1 MKRQTMAIL
10 VALVGLA
17 LCAPLCAQDDPAR
30 EVLYQTPSIG
40 R

>member
-1 MKRQTMAIL
+1 MKRQAMAVL
-10 VALVGLA
+10 VALIGLA
-17 LCAPLCAQDDPAR
+17 PCAPLSAQDDPAR